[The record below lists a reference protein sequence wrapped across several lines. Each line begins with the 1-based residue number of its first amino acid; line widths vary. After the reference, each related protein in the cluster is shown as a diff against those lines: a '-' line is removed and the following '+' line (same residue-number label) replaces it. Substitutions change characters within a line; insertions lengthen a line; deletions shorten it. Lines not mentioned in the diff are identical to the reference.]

1 MASAKGLPKSA
12 REDPARF
19 KQQINAATKMPFAE
33 AQKFFR
39 GKAKIVETKEWR
51 EMMREQHDRAFTVA
65 GLACESSLKG
75 IRRLVQKALDEG
87 QTERDFRKSLQA
99 VLEKNGAELR
109 GALKR
114 RAKVI
119 FDTNIRTAYAS
130 GRLRQLEAAKSVSPY
145 WVYRHG
151 GSANPRPE
159 HLAMDGKVL
168 PADDPAWKLIYP
180 PNGWGCSCIV
190 EAISERQLNK
200 MGGLAKNKLQVKYGA
215 NGLPP
220 GVEAG
225 WDYQPGA
232 TADPFSGGTRDP
244 DKTFAGRRRLE
255 ESGQRWAAALTA
267 DERAAVEL
275 YTDFNRSLPGAPAVA
290 RKPGEQRRPEASAF
304 EEINGVMRGTMRATK
319 SRETLLRKQARAV
332 ESALRKFKTEEDLV
346 VYRGV
351 GVDAVPAATSTRAGA
366 GLKPGESLLA
376 GLRRIEAALSG
387 GALWSDAGFSSSSV
401 SKIGAFEHPV
411 VLQIRIPKGS
421 RVGAYV
427 RSASETAEQDEFL
440 FVPGA
445 RLQVR
450 GCSLEW
456 RASGVG
462 SSVRPVLVLD
472 CHAG

>member
-1 MASAKGLPKSA
+1 MASAKGVPSSA
-12 REDPARF
+12 HEDPRRF
-19 KQQINAATKMPFAE
+19 KQQINAATKLPFAE
-33 AQKFFR
+33 ASEFFR

-75 IRRLVQKALDEG
+75 IRRLVQKAIDEG
-87 QTERDFRKSLQA
+87 QTEKDFRKSLQA
-99 VLEKNGAELR
+99 VLEENGAELR

-119 FDTNIRTAYAS
+119 FDTNIRTSYAA

-180 PNGWGCSCIV
+180 PNGWGCSCVV
-190 EAISERQLNK
+190 EAVSERQLKK
-200 MGGLAKNKLQVKYGA
+200 MGGLGKNKLEVKYGPD
-215 NGLPP
+215 GLPA
-220 GVEAG
+220 GVEPG

-232 TADPFSGGTRDP
+232 TADPFSGETRDP

-255 ESGQRWAAALTA
+255 ESGQRWAASLTP
-267 DERAAVEL
+267 DERAAVGL
-275 YTDFNRSLPGAPAVA
+275 YTDFRRSLPGAPAAV

-304 EEINGVMRGTMRATK
+304 EEINGVMRGTMPASR
-319 SRETLLRKQARAV
+319 SREKLLRKQARAV

-366 GLKPGESLLA
+366 GIKSGESLLA
-376 GLRRIEAALSG
+376 GLRRIEADLTG
-387 GALWSDAGFSSSSV
+387 GAQWIDPGFSSTSV
-401 SKIGAFEHPV
+401 SKISAFEHPV
-411 VLQIRIPKGS
+411 VLRIRIRKGVQ
-421 RVGAYV
+421 VGAFV
-427 RSASETAEQDEFL
+427 KFASETAEQDEFL

-445 RLQVR
+445 KLQVR
-450 GCSLEW
+450 GCFLEW
-456 RASGVG
+456 RASG

-472 CHAG
+472 CNAAP